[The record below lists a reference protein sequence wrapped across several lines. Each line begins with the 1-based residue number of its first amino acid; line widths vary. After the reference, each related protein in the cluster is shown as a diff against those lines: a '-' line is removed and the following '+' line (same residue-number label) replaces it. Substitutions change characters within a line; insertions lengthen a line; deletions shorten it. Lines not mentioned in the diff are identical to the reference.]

1 MHESIADKGPQI
13 AELCR
18 RYGVRRLE
26 VFGSA
31 ARGQDFDPSRSD
43 VDFLVELGER
53 RESAS
58 PFEAFFGL
66 KWELEALLGRPV
78 DLVSPSAL
86 VNPYVLRTI
95 EQSREPV
102 YGA

>member
-1 MHESIADKGPQI
+1 VHRSIADKGPQI

-31 ARGQDFDPSRSD
+31 ARGQDFDPSCSD
-43 VDFLVELGER
+43 VDFLVDLASDGD
-53 RESAS
+53 AS

-66 KWELEALLGRPV
+66 KRELEALLGRPV

-102 YGA
+102 YGV

>member
-1 MHESIADKGPQI
+1 MHRSIADNGPQI

-43 VDFLVELGER
+43 VDFLVELASDGD
-53 RESAS
+53 AS

-66 KWELEALLGRPV
+66 KRELEALLGRPV